1 MISRA
6 SEDEILVSAIYA
18 CLLREAD
25 YSSLVGGPFYAATG
39 YGARYV
45 HSQANRCR
53 LVNQSCSS
61 MLSNR
66 VSWFFDMR
74 GPSLTVDTA
83 CSSSLYAV
91 HLACQSLRSG
101 ESKMVSFY
109 SKILQQMIANQSS
122 LVSYWRDQ
130 FNL

>member
-83 CSSSLYAV
+83 SCLPV
-91 HLACQSLRSG
+91 PSLRRIQDG
-101 ESKMVSFY
+101 ELLFKD
-109 SKILQQMIANQSS
+109 SS
-122 LVSYWRDQ
+122 TNDC
-130 FNL
+130 